1 MTIAQERPLHLT
13 REEDLPPLTT
23 RVAAVCRRSMC
34 NAPAGPDGLCAVH
47 GAAQAL
53 LRASAIYGP
62 EPSRSREPASVQFVA
77 NIIATKIDGWRAQA
91 ACRGRVEI
99 MHPNGRGTKQVD
111 YRAALAL
118 CARCPVLEQCREA
131 GATEK
136 LGVWGGTTP
145 SQRFPRRRRR
155 APAA

>member
-13 REEDLPPLTT
+13 TEAEFATVAA
-23 RVAAVCRRSMC
+23 RVATVCRRSMC
-34 NAPAGPDGLCAVH
+34 NAPAGSDGLCAVH
-47 GAAQAL
+47 GAEQAL
-53 LRASAIYGP
+53 LRATAVCGP
-62 EPSRSREPASVQFVA
+62 EPSPSPERAGVQFVA
-77 NIIATKIDGWRAQA
+77 NIMATKVDGWRAQA

-118 CARCPVLEQCREA
+118 CARCPVMDQCREA

>member
-1 MTIAQERPLHLT
+1 M
-13 REEDLPPLTT
+13 
-23 RVAAVCRRSMC
+23 
-34 NAPAGPDGLCAVH
+34 
-47 GAAQAL
+47 
-53 LRASAIYGP
+53 
-62 EPSRSREPASVQFVA
+62 A
-77 NIIATKIDGWRAQA
+77 NIMATKVDGWRAQA
-91 ACRGRVEI
+91 ACRGRVET

-118 CARCPVLEQCREA
+118 CARCPVVGPCREA

-155 APAA
+155 ASAA

>member
-1 MTIAQERPLHLT
+1 MTIAQERPLTLT
-13 REEDLPPLTT
+13 PEVDLSALPS
-23 RVAAVCRRSMC
+23 RVATVCRRTMC
-34 NAPAGPDGLCAVH
+34 TAAAGPDGLCAVH

-53 LRASAIYGP
+53 LRASAICVP
-62 EPSRSREPASVQFVA
+62 EPSASPEPTSVKFVA
-77 NIIATKIDGWRAQA
+77 NIMATKVDGWRAEA

-118 CARCPVLEQCREA
+118 CARCPVVEQCREA
-131 GATEK
+131 GVTEK

-155 APAA
+155 ASAA

>member
-1 MTIAQERPLHLT
+1 VTIAQERPTYLT
-13 REEDLPPLTT
+13 GDADLPPLTPGAT
-23 RVAAVCRRSMC
+23 VVCRRSMC

-47 GAAQAL
+47 GAEQAL
-53 LRASAIYGP
+53 LRASATCGP
-62 EPSRSREPASVQFVA
+62 EPSSSPERVRIQFVA
-77 NIIATKIDGWRAQA
+77 NIMATKVDGWRAQA
-91 ACRGRVEI
+91 ACRGRVET

-118 CARCPVLEQCREA
+118 CARCPVLAPCREA
-131 GATEK
+131 GASEK

-155 APAA
+155 PSAA